1 MASKVVVTG
10 GAGFIGS
17 NLVEALVARGDE
29 VHVVDNLIAGKRERV
44 HARAVFHH
52 VDILEQD
59 KLVPIMR
66 DAGVVFHTAARPRV
80 QFSIAY
86 PLEAHEVNV
95 TGTLHVLL
103 AAREAGVRRI
113 VYSASSSAYGD
124 QETMPLVETMPAH
137 PLSPYG
143 LQKHV
148 GELYMR
154 VCSVVYGIETVSLRY
169 FSVYGKNQDPE
180 GPYAL
185 VLGKFLKQRAEGVP
199 LTITGD
205 GEQTR
210 DFTSVRDVVR
220 ANLLAS
226 ESAKVGR
233 GEVINVGA
241 GNDCSINKLAAIIG
255 GPVEHVPARLEPRRT
270 LADTTR
276 ARELLGWVPEVS
288 LEEGVREL
296 LGAKG

>member
-1 MASKVVVTG
+1 MKKMIVTG

-17 NLVEALVARGDE
+17 NLVEALVVRGDG
-29 VHVVDNLIAGKRERV
+29 VHVIDNLIAGKRERV
-44 HARAVFHH
+44 REEATLHE
-52 VDILEQD
+52 VDIMSRSE
-59 KLVPIMR
+59 LVPIMR
-66 DAGVVFHTAARPRV
+66 GADTVFHLAARPRV
-80 QFSIAY
+80 QFSIEH
-86 PLEAHEVNV
+86 PLEAHDANI
-95 TGTLHVLL
+95 TGTLNVLL
-103 AAREAGVRRI
+103 AAREAGVRRV
-113 VYSASSSAYGD
+113 VYAASSSAYGA
-124 QETMPLVETMPAH
+124 QSVMPLVETMSPD

-143 LQKHV
+143 LQKYV

-154 VCSVVYGIETVSLRY
+154 VFHTIYGLETVSLRY
-169 FSVYGKNQDPE
+169 FSVYGQNQDPE

-185 VLGKFLKQRAEGVP
+185 VMGKFLKQRAEGVP

-210 DFTSVRDVVR
+210 DFTHVRDVVR

-226 ESAKVGR
+226 ESTKVGR

-241 GNDCSINKLAAIIG
+241 GNDCSINKLAASIG

-276 ARELLGWVPEVS
+276 ARELLGWMPEVS
-288 LEEGVREL
+288 LEEGIREL
-296 LGAKG
+296 LDAQA